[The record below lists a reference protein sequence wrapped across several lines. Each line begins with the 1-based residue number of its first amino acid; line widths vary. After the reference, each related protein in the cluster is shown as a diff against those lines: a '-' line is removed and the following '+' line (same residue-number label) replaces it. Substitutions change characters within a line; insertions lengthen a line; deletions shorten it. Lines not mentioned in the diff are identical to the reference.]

1 MKVTVYTRS
10 GCHLCEQAEAVVRR
24 VATGRAEIELVDI
37 DADPALADRYTV
49 RVPVV
54 VVDGREIAEYE
65 VDEAALR
72 RALAPTGD
80 AASSDEAPPRR
91 GGTMA
96 RMLRWFALWV
106 VAAALL
112 VGLTTAS
119 VALITP
125 DVFVDVCERPEL
137 VPPAPCAP
145 ASPAA
150 TPQS

>member
-1 MKVTVYTRS
+1 MKVTLYSRS
-10 GCHLCEQAEAVVRR
+10 GCHLCEQAEAVIRR
-24 VATGRAEIELVDI
+24 VATGRAEIEVVDI
-37 DADPALADRYTV
+37 DADPALVHRYTV

-65 VDEAALR
+65 VDEAVLR
-72 RALAPTGD
+72 RALEIPD
-80 AASSDEAPPRR
+80 DAPPDDELPPPR

-96 RMLRWFALWV
+96 RMLRWFALWI

-125 DVFVDVCERPEL
+125 DVFVDVCERPDL

-145 ASPAA
+145 PSPTA
-150 TPQS
+150 TPTT